1 MNYPIYCINLKERLD
16 RKKHVE
22 KELKKIDIQPTDVI
36 FLEFYRHKNGGRYGC
51 YDSHMKVWNDFYTN
65 HPDKELCIIFEDDFE
80 VTENSKLYLKKAIT
94 FVEKNKDN
102 VDFLF
107 LNDRFIRY
115 SEDRDKNKKCIDDKY
130 FINMINGSIMDSMH
144 VDCFA
149 KYANDAEGYMKSD
162 FKNNAKIGL
171 DEDNNVCI
179 IAKRNIKS
187 GVEIFCGYGKEYW
200 KKHG

>member
-1 MNYPIYCINLKERLD
+1 MSRNLRQNEYHAIVLSKQD
-16 RKKHVE
+16 
-22 KELKKIDIQPTDVI
+22 P
-36 FLEFYRHKNGGRYGC
+36 KNQGRYFV
-51 YDSHMKVWNDFYTN
+51 HI
-65 HPDKELCIIFEDDFE
+65 PELLPLIPAKDGIR
-80 VTENSKLYLKKAIT
+80 V
-94 FVEKNKDN
+94 KNQIHKW
-102 VDFLF
+102 
-107 LNDRFIRY
+107 RY
-115 SEDRDKNKKCIDDKY
+115 NGDDKY

>member
-1 MNYPIYCINLKERLD
+1 MKTLKANTNSNSIEAQ
-16 RKKHVE
+16 E
-22 KELKKIDIQPTDVI
+22 TDYLFIKTSQLVNSG
-36 FLEFYRHKNGGRYGC
+36 NGL
-51 YDSHMKVWNDFYTN
+51 FT
-65 HPDKELCIIFEDDFE
+65 
-80 VTENSKLYLKKAIT
+80 AIT
-94 FVEKNKDN
+94 IYKDEVISHFKGEILSN
-102 VDFLF
+102 IQAKLRAI
-107 LNDRFIRY
+107 NG
-115 SEDRDKNKKCIDDKY
+115 DDKY